1 MTVIDAVA
9 DTMADVVK
17 HHGHGGHGKIHP
29 KPHFVE
35 AVTASGVR

>member
-1 MTVIDAVA
+1 MDIVA
-9 DTMADVVK
+9 DTMGDVAR
-17 HHGHGGHGKIHP
+17 HHGHGHGKIHP